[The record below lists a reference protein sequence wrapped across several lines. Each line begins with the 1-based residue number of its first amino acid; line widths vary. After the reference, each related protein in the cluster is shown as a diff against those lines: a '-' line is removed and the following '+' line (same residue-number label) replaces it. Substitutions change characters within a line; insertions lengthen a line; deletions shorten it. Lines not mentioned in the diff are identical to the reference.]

1 MDNLKICDRCGSDAC
16 YTQEV
21 NQEITNYQCYGCG
34 FITNSLMKR
43 EHDFFKQQIELLPN
57 LYKELMGEDEDGKI
71 WMPSTVNVPTKGM
84 VFAKGN
90 NASNWKWAAVKVPR
104 VNTVKGLTQEHI
116 QKWGWNVNEK
126 GWVNWPDY
134 QWRILKNIPEIK
146 WVNKVHEK
154 LDGFKT
160 YAPLPEIGELA
171 LRHPKTIERQE
182 KQNNI
187 FTL

>member
-34 FITNSLMKR
+34 FITNSLMRR

-90 NASNWKWAAVKVPR
+90 NASNWKWAAVKAVF
-104 VNTVKGLTQEHI
+104 
-116 QKWGWNVNEK
+116 
-126 GWVNWPDY
+126 
-134 QWRILKNIPEIK
+134 IPEEERENYPIK
-146 WVNKVHEK
+146 GKEGEYYEWRMDMDTLQEFEESDYIEA
-154 LDGFKT
+154 LD
-160 YAPLPEIGELA
+160 YIG
-171 LRHPKTIERQE
+171 
-182 KQNNI
+182 I
-187 FTL
+187 FEGDE